1 MSESPILRPEEVARR
16 RSETTAKKIEE
27 QKQQEIKPELQNTA
41 GLVKINYESMGRF
54 GTPETLYFDDFVGR
68 HVNDIEL
75 STQDNLLENL
85 VNILNE
91 LKKNEE
97 SFDVKD
103 MTSEDLLETLIA
115 IKQQFEGDAHIH
127 YWICDCQMEKS
138 DKDRIINEYQLRLS
152 ELQFK
157 SMLDVDKEMKEYMTE
172 VFASMSDE
180 QFKQYLI
187 QKYKKNPLDDIDMH
201 TREKEVEGI
210 IVKEP
215 FNILSGQD
223 VYSIRYPRVED
234 VLKAKKY
241 AEKIYNPKIKT
252 IQNRREANVP
262 LHELKAKKDLEIET
276 LKEEQ
281 AKTLVLF
288 AKAMMLQSKN
298 DIPLSDNDKIEEFK
312 NMKRQTTRNIEN
324 LFDILKFGLS
334 TELELICPI
343 CGQSEKRLLRDSI
356 DPRQLL
362 PLNYK
367 QSDTGDASKRNV
379 GVNTGFNFYFGV

>member
-27 QKQQEIKPELQNTA
+27 QKQSEKVQEIQNTA

-85 VNILNE
+85 VTILNE

-97 SFDVKD
+97 SFDIKD

-187 QKYKKNPLDDIDMH
+187 QKYKKNPLDDIDLH
-201 TREKEVEGI
+201 TREKEVESI

-223 VYSIRYPRVED
+223 VYSIRYPRVD
-234 VLKAKKY
+234 DIIKAKKY
-241 AEKIYNPKIKT
+241 TEKIYNPKIKT

-288 AKAMMLQSKN
+288 AKAMMLQTKN
-298 DIPLSDNDKIEEFK
+298 DIPLSDNDKMEEFK

>member
-1 MSESPILRPEEVARR
+1 MSESPILKPEEVARR

>member
-27 QKQQEIKPELQNTA
+27 QKQQEIKQELQNTA

-54 GTPETLYFDDFVGR
+54 GTPEILYFDDFVGR

-85 VNILNE
+85 ITILNE

-157 SMLDVDKEMKEYMTE
+157 SMLDVDKDMKEYMSE

-187 QKYKKNPLDDIDMH
+187 QKYKKNPLDDIDLH
-201 TREKEVEGI
+201 TREKEVESI

-223 VYSIRYPRVED
+223 VYSIRYPRVD
-234 VLKAKKY
+234 DIIKAKKY
-241 AEKIYNPKIKT
+241 TEKIYNPKIKT

-288 AKAMMLQSKN
+288 AKAMMLQTKN
-298 DIPLSDNDKIEEFK
+298 DIPLSDNDKMEEFK

-343 CGQSEKRLLRDSI
+343 CGQTEKRLLRDAI

-367 QSDTGDASKRNV
+367 QSDTGDASKRNS
-379 GVNTGFNFYFGV
+379 GVDTGFNFYFGV

>member
-1 MSESPILRPEEVARR
+1 
-16 RSETTAKKIEE
+16 
-27 QKQQEIKPELQNTA
+27 
-41 GLVKINYESMGRF
+41 
-54 GTPETLYFDDFVGR
+54 
-68 HVNDIEL
+68 
-75 STQDNLLENL
+75 
-85 VNILNE
+85 
-91 LKKNEE
+91 
-97 SFDVKD
+97 
-103 MTSEDLLETLIA
+103 
-115 IKQQFEGDAHIH
+115 
-127 YWICDCQMEKS
+127 
-138 DKDRIINEYQLRLS
+138 
-152 ELQFK
+152 
-157 SMLDVDKEMKEYMTE
+157 
-172 VFASMSDE
+172 
-180 QFKQYLI
+180 
-187 QKYKKNPLDDIDMH
+187 MH

-288 AKAMMLQSKN
+288 AKAMMLQNKN
-298 DIPLSDNDKIEEFK
+298 DIPLSDTDKIEEFK

>member
-85 VNILNE
+85 VVILNE

-97 SFDVKD
+97 SFDIKD

-157 SMLDVDKEMKEYMTE
+157 SMLDVDKDMKKYMSE

-187 QKYKKNPLDDIDMH
+187 QKYKKNPLDDIDLH

-288 AKAMMLQSKN
+288 AKAMMLQNKN
-298 DIPLSDNDKIEEFK
+298 DIPLSDTDKIEEFK

>member
-27 QKQQEIKPELQNTA
+27 QKQQEIKQELQNTA

-85 VNILNE
+85 VTILNE

-201 TREKEVEGI
+201 TREKEVESI

-223 VYSIRYPRVED
+223 VYSIRYPRVD
-234 VLKAKKY
+234 DIIKAKKY
-241 AEKIYNPKIKT
+241 TEKIYNPKIKT

-288 AKAMMLQSKN
+288 AKAMMLQNKN
-298 DIPLSDNDKIEEFK
+298 DIPLSDTDKIEEFK

>member
-27 QKQQEIKPELQNTA
+27 QKQQEIKQELQNTA

-68 HVNDIEL
+68 HINDIEL

-85 VNILNE
+85 ITILNE

-115 IKQQFEGDAHIH
+115 IKQQFEGDHHIH
-127 YWICDCQMEKS
+127 YWVCDCQMEKS

-157 SMLDVDKEMKEYMTE
+157 SMLDVDKDMKEYMSE

-187 QKYKKNPLDDIDMH
+187 QKYKKNPLDDIDLH
-201 TREKEVEGI
+201 TREKEVESI

-223 VYSIRYPRVED
+223 VYSIRYPRVD
-234 VLKAKKY
+234 DIIKAKKY
-241 AEKIYNPKIKT
+241 TEKIYNPKIKT

-288 AKAMMLQSKN
+288 AKAMMLQTKN
-298 DIPLSDNDKIEEFK
+298 DIPLSDNDKMEEFK